1 MAIHL
6 DGQAMLE
13 WVTLVGYIE
22 CLNSHTANIGLDLR
36 QREGEEE
43 GCIAWVTIHNESRRN
58 AITRA
63 LMNELTEIF
72 RKLATKET
80 LRAVVLTGAGEK
92 AFSCGVDIEE
102 MAGLMPAQAKAFITR
117 LHSVCQAIRDLPV
130 PVIARIQGYALGGAM
145 EMAASCDLRIAGE
158 SARFGMP
165 EVRLGI
171 PSVIEAALLPHLAGW
186 GWTRRL
192 LLLGEV
198 ISVQEALGCGF
209 VERVVEDSRLDQA
222 VEEWLAMLL
231 SAGPNA
237 IREQKALIRKWEDA
251 SISQAIAQGIESF
264 HAAYES
270 GEPQRMMRAFLD
282 ARKQTRGQT

>member
-1 MAIHL
+1 
-6 DGQAMLE
+6 
-13 WVTLVGYIE
+13 
-22 CLNSHTANIGLDLR
+22 LNSVTARIGLDLQR
-36 QREGEEE
+36 REGEEE
-43 GCIAWVTIHNESRRN
+43 GCIARVMIHNEARRN
-58 AITRA
+58 ALTSA
-63 LMNELTEIF
+63 LMNQLTEVF
-72 RKLATKET
+72 LKLATNQT

-92 AFSCGVDIEE
+92 AFSGGVDIEE
-102 MAGLMPAQAKAFITR
+102 MAGLMPSQAKAFITR

-145 EMAASCDLRIAGE
+145 EVAASCDLRIAGE

-171 PSVIEAALLPHLAGW
+171 PSVIEAALLPHLIGW

-198 ISVQEALGCGF
+198 ISAQEALSCGF
-209 VERVVEDSRLDQA
+209 VECVVGDGQLDGA
-222 VEEWLAMLL
+222 VEEWLTMLL

-237 IREQKALIRKWEDA
+237 IREQKALMQKWEDA
-251 SISQAIAQGIESF
+251 SISQAIAQGIDAF

-270 GEPQRMMRAFLD
+270 GEPQRMMRTFLD
-282 ARKQTRGQT
+282 ARRQKSGQT